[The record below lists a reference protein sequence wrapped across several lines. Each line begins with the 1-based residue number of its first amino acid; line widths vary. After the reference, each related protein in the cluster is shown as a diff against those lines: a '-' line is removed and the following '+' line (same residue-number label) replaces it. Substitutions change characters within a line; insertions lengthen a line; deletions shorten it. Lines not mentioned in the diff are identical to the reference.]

1 MLNRRHIR
9 IKVMQ
14 SLYSLKG
21 AEDANVVKE
30 EKFLRKS
37 LDNLFELYLYNL
49 SLIQE
54 VYKKSQEL
62 IVKSKAKLLPSQADI
77 NPNAKFVNNQ
87 ALLKIV
93 NNPKLNL
100 TLEDRKL
107 NPWYLDFDYVDLIHK
122 AMIESDFY
130 KEYMNSTNQ
139 SFEEDKQFLVD
150 LFTKVIA
157 PNEKLYDYFEDK
169 CLTWIDDLPLVNTFI
184 LKKLNKLNTATE
196 PNAFVPKLF
205 RDQEDEAF
213 SGDLLKKTLLNSS
226 KLQDEVVAKT
236 TNWDK
241 ERIAELDGV
250 LLQMAVCEFQKFP
263 SIPVKVTI
271 NEYLEI
277 AKEYSTPKSS
287 IFINGIL
294 DKIVKE
300 YKANNNLNKT
310 GRGLM

>member
-21 AEDANVVKE
+21 AEDANVIKE

-37 LDNLFELYLYNL
+37 LENLYELYLFNL
-49 SLIQE
+49 SLLHE
-54 VYKKSQEL
+54 VQKKSLDILEKN
-62 IVKSKAKLLPSQADI
+62 KSKLLPTQEDI
-77 NPNAKFVNNQ
+77 NPNSKFVDNL
-87 ALLKIV
+87 ALRKITD
-93 NNPKLNL
+93 NELL
-100 TLEDRKL
+100 HQELEQRKL
-107 NPWYLDFDYVDLIHK
+107 NPWYLNFDYVDIIHK
-122 AMIESDFY
+122 AMIESSFY
-130 KEYMNSTNQ
+130 QEYMSSSAR
-139 SFEEDKQFLVD
+139 SFEEDKQFLIDV
-150 LFTKVIA
+150 FSKIIA
-157 PNEKLYDYFEDK
+157 PNEKLYDYFEDH
-169 CLTWIDDLPLVNTFI
+169 CLTWVDDLPLVNTFI
-184 LKKLNKLNTATE
+184 LKKLNKLSDTTA
-196 PNAFVPKLF
+196 PSFFIPKLF
-205 RDQEDEAF
+205 RDSEDQAF
-213 SGDLLKKTLLNSS
+213 GPDLLKKTLLNSS
-226 KLQDEVVAKT
+226 KLQAEVVAKT

-241 ERIAELDGV
+241 ERIAELDWV
-250 LLQMAVCEFQKFP
+250 LLQMALCEFQKFP

-300 YKANNNLNKT
+300 YKSNNSLNKT